1 MHAWTIGFISARGG
15 NFDNSID
22 KQFIASLLCCTIL
35 TVHMLSNII
44 IKIPTTTTNP
54 AYILSMR
61 GGAAAGGLL
70 ILWGNWLRSPNV
82 QVLLRLYISQFN
94 SSIYYCAVH
103 RRWTEVGILGSGG
116 SFGPFDYQWNKW
128 KISFWKNI
136 LSDQFV
142 IFDILVLQEVKY
154 HSFS

>member
-1 MHAWTIGFISARGG
+1 MVLDMHAWTIGFISARGG

-70 ILWGNWLRSPNV
+70 ILWGN
-82 QVLLRLYISQFN
+82 
-94 SSIYYCAVH
+94 
-103 RRWTEVGILGSGG
+103 
-116 SFGPFDYQWNKW
+116 
-128 KISFWKNI
+128 
-136 LSDQFV
+136 
-142 IFDILVLQEVKY
+142 
-154 HSFS
+154 